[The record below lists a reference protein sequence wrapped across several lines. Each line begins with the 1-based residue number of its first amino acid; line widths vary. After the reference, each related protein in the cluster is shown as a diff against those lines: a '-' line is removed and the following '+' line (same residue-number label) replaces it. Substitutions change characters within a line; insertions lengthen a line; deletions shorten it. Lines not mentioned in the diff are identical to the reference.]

1 MKPLLLPIL
10 ILLLSGCASTTVSGT
25 FGGGKPD
32 VSATINIP
40 ITLDQKKQ
48 LVTEMGVVYVGMPK
62 EDLAK
67 VGFTEHLQKAYYRK
81 DNEEWITFSDW
92 MTKESGD
99 LITFYLVD
107 EKVRGWKEEIGGK
120 K

>member
-10 ILLLSGCASTTVSGT
+10 ILFLSGCASTTVSGT
-25 FGGGKPD
+25 FGGSKPD

-40 ITLDQKKQ
+40 IALDQKKQ
-48 LVTEMGVVYVGMPK
+48 LVTEMGIVYVGMPK

-67 VGFTEHLQKAYYRK
+67 VGFTEYSQKGYHK
-81 DNEEWITFSDW
+81 EGNEEWITFSDW
-92 MTKESGD
+92 MTEESGD

-107 EKVRGWKEEIGGK
+107 GKVKGWKEK
-120 K
+120 